1 MRQQPPKS
9 QRPNLLSGN
18 PAPRRRFRETLTASR
33 AAGWSLTFVACI
45 GALATAAD
53 APVVIKPEETTELLA
68 NPGIGWETFGYPA
81 KADKSRPAGIPSQIL
96 YVRWGWATLEPQAGK
111 LNAELLESTIK
122 AARQSGQQ
130 LALRVKCH
138 NPRKDA
144 AEHPAWLK
152 DVGGRE
158 LLVDYGDGPAEIR
171 IPDFDDPVVLDRHLD
186 FIKRF
191 GAAYDGHPDI
201 ARVEVGSIGWWGEWH
216 MSRCKTAKM
225 PSIAHC
231 HKLIDAYLAA
241 FKKTPLL
248 MPNPANP
255 CIAYAVAHGAG
266 WRADSLGDMGSFSPT
281 WNHMRDI
288 YPAAIKR
295 NKLQDVWK
303 TASVSFE
310 APRNV
315 SEFVEKGW
323 PVRSIF
329 NYALALHGSSFNG
342 KSAPLPED
350 PKFRAEL
357 DRFLSRLG
365 YRFVLKEFTHP
376 AQASAGG
383 PLKLSMQW
391 QNVGSAPCYRPYR
404 VAYRLTGSD
413 GSQRVI
419 VGTTTVNSWL
429 PGSIELFT
437 ADFPDDV
444 PDLPPGDIHAV
455 TDSLELPTD
464 LAPGDYTL
472 AIGVVGEESETPV
485 VRLAIKGR
493 TQDGWYPL
501 GTIAIAR

>member
-1 MRQQPPKS
+1 MRHQLQQSPHLHS
-9 QRPNLLSGN
+9 LFGN
-18 PAPRRRFRETLTASR
+18 TAPRRGFHGPLTAFR
-33 AAGWSLTFVACI
+33 AAGWSLIFVACI

-81 KADKSRPAGIPSQIL
+81 KADKNLPAGIPSTIL
-96 YVRWGWATLEPQAGK
+96 YVRWGWSTLEPQAGK
-111 LNAELLESTIK
+111 LNTELLESTLK
-122 AARQSGQQ
+122 NARASGQQ

-171 IPDFDDPVVLDRHLD
+171 IPDFDDPVVLERHLD
-186 FIKRF
+186 FIKRL

-216 MSRCKTAKM
+216 LSRCKAAKM
-225 PSIAHC
+225 PSLAHC
-231 HKLIDAYLAA
+231 HKVIDAYLTA

-248 MPNPANP
+248 MPNPVNP
-255 CIAYAVAHGAG
+255 CIAYAVSHGSG
-266 WRADSLGDMGSFSPT
+266 WRADSLGDLGSFSPK
-281 WNHMRDI
+281 WNHMRDA
-288 YPAAIKR
+288 YPAAIKS
-295 NKLQDVWK
+295 NNLQNVWK
-303 TASVSFE
+303 TAPVSFE
-310 APRNV
+310 APKNI
-315 SEFVEKGW
+315 SEFSEKGW

-365 YRFVLKEFTHP
+365 YRFVLKKFVHP
-376 AQASAGG
+376 AQASAGD

-391 QNVGSAPCYRPYR
+391 QNVGSAPCYQPYR
-404 VAYRLTGSD
+404 VAYQLTGSD
-413 GSQRVI
+413 GSKRII
-419 VGTTTVNSWL
+419 VGTTTVNAL
-429 PGSIELFT
+429 MPGSIELFT
-437 ADFPDDV
+437 TDFPDNV
-444 PDLPPGDIHAV
+444 PDLPPGDTHAV
-455 TDSLELPTD
+455 SASLELPAD
-464 LAPGDYTL
+464 LSPGDYSL
-472 AIGVVGEESETPV
+472 AIGVVGEKNDTPV
-485 VRLAIKGR
+485 VQLAIKGR
-493 TQDGWYPL
+493 TNDGWYPL
-501 GTIAIAR
+501 GTLKVIR